1 MGRLLRPTVAGER
14 VSASEACWRTSQSRA
29 APLST
34 AQPSNAQQAPT
45 GTASAPAA
53 LSLRATSGSHRANG
67 WFVAPCSLRCAGAG
81 R

>member
-53 LSLRATSGSHRANG
+53 LSLRATD
-67 WFVAPCSLRCAGAG
+67 VAPMSRGF